1 MRIVDPSVTLRY
13 VTPNPAQDIEEAG
26 RTCYKSEDK
35 ITDDSA
41 EKFVGMIC
49 ERGHV
54 SVIEHAGASFRIVCD
69 RGITHEIVRHR
80 LASYSQ
86 ESTRFCNYSKS
97 RFGREIAVIAP
108 HGIYPTNPD
117 GSWEVWCKAMEQA
130 ERAYFALLDTGH
142 KPQVAR
148 SVLPTCL
155 KTEIVMSC
163 NLREWTWFLEK
174 RLPPAAHP
182 DMRPVAYAIW
192 KHLYEHCRPVFEPW
206 KERALAVAEKFP
218 GHPLIG

>member
-1 MRIVDPSVTLRY
+1 MRSVDPSVTLRY

-26 RTCYKSEDK
+26 RTCYKSEDR

-54 SVIEHAGASFRIVCD
+54 SVIEHAGASFRIVTD

-86 ESTRFCNYSKS
+86 ESTRYCNYSKNK
-97 RFGREIAVIAP
+97 FGNQITVLIPGLGEP
-108 HGIYPTNPD
+108 MSPELFLE
-117 GSWEVWCKAMEQA
+117 WEEAMNDA
-130 ERAYFALLDTGH
+130 ERHYFNMLEKGA
-142 KPQVAR
+142 KPQIAR

-155 KTEIVMSC
+155 KTEIVMTC

-174 RLPPAAHP
+174 RLAPAAHP
-182 DMRPVAYAIW
+182 DIRPIAYAIW
-192 KHLYEHCRPVFEPW
+192 KHLYEHCPPVFEPW
-206 KERALAVAEKFP
+206 KERALAVKEKYP
-218 GHPLIG
+218 DHPIIG